1 MIASCYIAFLNNLMY
16 HSFEFND
23 HRYRGKTYMLQET
36 GMLYK
41 LTVLYTLH
49 RVNYPISN
57 NSLSNFLLQNDFTDY
72 FNLQQLMGELI
83 DDGYVKKEQ
92 YHGKTL
98 YSISE
103 SGEVALGL
111 LSRELSSSM
120 KAEVDK
126 YLSEHNMELK
136 DDISVR
142 SNYYQTGVSQFT
154 ANLFIEEAGSKLL
167 ELNVLTSTED
177 EAKTLCNKW
186 LRSSSRLYPLI
197 MTELM
202 K

>member
-1 MIASCYIAFLNNLMY
+1 
-16 HSFEFND
+16 
-23 HRYRGKTYMLQET
+23 MLQET

-41 LTVLYTLH
+41 LTVLYILH

-83 DDGYVKKEQ
+83 DDGYVKREQ

-103 SGEVALGL
+103 SGETALSL

-120 KAEVDK
+120 KADVDK
-126 YLSEHNMELK
+126 YLADHNMELK

-142 SNYYQTGVSQFT
+142 SSYYLTGVDQFT

-167 ELNVLTSTED
+167 ELNILTSTED

-186 LRSSSRLYPLI
+186 QRSSSRLYPLI
-197 MTELM
+197 MTELL